1 MNGQWSGLM
10 LDSHASQR
18 GSTGSFSR
26 PACTQTTITECLL
39 NCHHSNSNL
48 QNDFGLLPLVSHRH
62 KPWMLGNVS
71 LLPKQFC
78 LEYPIQKHSS
88 FSSPWLP
95 PQVGQSSWVSW
106 FQSRKGSFNKCPTYY
121 IWFYL
126 PLKKNPIRRNSKCSL
141 SYSRW
146 PTSGEWKAQRPW
158 LLNSKPKLV
167 CGGCVLGKSV
177 KRVFQSNVT

>member
-95 PQVGQSSWVSW
+95 PQVSQSSWVSW

-126 PLKKNPIRRNSKCSL
+126 PLKKIPFAVIVSVLFLIPDDPHQGSKKHKGPGSSTQNPSWC
-141 SYSRW
+141 
-146 PTSGEWKAQRPW
+146 
-158 LLNSKPKLV
+158 V
-167 CGGCVLGKSV
+167 GGVFWE
-177 KRVFQSNVT
+177 RV